1 MTADALLE
9 ASARLTAVIVKTPA
23 VTAVKV
29 AEELVWLVKVPFDV
43 VQVTPAF
50 DESLWTVA
58 VRESGCATVIPD
70 RTGVMLT
77 VTPED
82 CTIVIAEV
90 PFFVPSAIDVP
101 VSVTVP
107 GVGEM
112 AGAVY
117 VTEEVVLL
125 VSVPQAEPEHPLPE
139 RLQFT
144 PTLPTSFRTL
154 AMKAADWLS

>member
-1 MTADALLE
+1 MPLE
-9 ASARLTAVIVKTPA
+9 A
-23 VTAVKV
+23 
-29 AEELVWLVKVPFDV
+29 

-50 DESLWTVA
+50 DTSFWTVA

-70 RTGVMLT
+70 RSGVILT
-77 VTPED
+77 VTPPED
-82 CTIVIAEV
+82 WTIVIADV
-90 PFFVPSAIDVP
+90 PFFVASAIDVP

-107 GVGEM
+107 GLGAM

-125 VSVPQAEPEHPLPE
+125 LRVPQVEPEQPLPA

-144 PTLPTSFRTL
+144 PALPTSFRTL
-154 AMKAADWLS
+154 AVKVAD